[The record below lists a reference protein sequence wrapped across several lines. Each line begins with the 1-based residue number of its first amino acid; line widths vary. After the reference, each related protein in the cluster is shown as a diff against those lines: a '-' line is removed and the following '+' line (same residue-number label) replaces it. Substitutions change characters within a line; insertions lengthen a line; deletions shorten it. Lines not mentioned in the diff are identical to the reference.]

1 MVLKFDEYNISKNL
15 VEEILKLNNTSTIA
29 KLIDDAT
36 KEIKKDRTRDFL
48 IHTNSLFLN
57 VLLNRLQEVGGKGE
71 ENTKRAREIIRK
83 KLK

>member
-1 MVLKFDEYNISKNL
+1 MILNFKEYTISKNL
-15 VEEILKLNNTSTIA
+15 VEEILKLNNASTIE

-36 KEIKKDRTRDFL
+36 KKIDNNKIRPFL

-71 ENTKRAREIIRK
+71 ENTKRAREIIRTK
-83 KLK
+83 I